1 MNRNTL
7 YSVVPHSADSTD
19 VYHCGYK
26 DDGDDDLEWQSPN
39 YDGDCNNDVEDLLDN
54 SDEDDDDGDDD
65 DDEPESRIVSIQV
78 SRHILPDGSVQ
89 KVKETFFKNGTKT
102 TTTTN
107 LPGDY
112 GCGVIQKQLQ
122 QPTSSST
129 TRGLS
134 LSHTMTSMTQQPT
147 ITNQHLLDHPR
158 QPSWERKRHS
168 TKIEYFSLP
177 LAPSSSSSW
186 EIHDHSNNKALPHST
201 PARITSYILSKCF
214 ICGMGILL
222 LLALLLLMLFW
233 CYHHNDGNNDDS
245 INWYSW
251 PFTAGMLQHDNGII
265 VLL

>member
-1 MNRNTL
+1 MNRNTR
-7 YSVVPHSADSTD
+7 YSIVQHSAESTD

-26 DDGDDDLEWQSPN
+26 DDGDDDLEWQTPN
-39 YDGDCNNDVEDLLDN
+39 DDGGCDNDVDDLLDN
-54 SDEDDDDGDDD
+54 SDEDDD
-65 DDEPESRIVSIQV
+65 EPESRIVCIQV

-102 TTTTN
+102 TTTTK
-107 LPGDY
+107 LPRDY
-112 GCGVIQKQLQ
+112 GCGVIQEQLQ

-134 LSHTMTSMTQQPT
+134 LNHIMTSMTQQAT
-147 ITNQHLLDHPR
+147 ITNQYLLDHPR
-158 QPSWERKRHS
+158 QPSWQQKRHS

-177 LAPSSSSSW
+177 LAPSSSSSTSW

-201 PARITSYILSKCF
+201 PARISSYILSKCF
-214 ICGMGILL
+214 VCGMGILL
-222 LLALLLLMLFW
+222 LLSLLLLMMFW
-233 CYHHNDGNNDDS
+233 CYHHNNGNNDDS
-245 INWYSW
+245 IKWYSW